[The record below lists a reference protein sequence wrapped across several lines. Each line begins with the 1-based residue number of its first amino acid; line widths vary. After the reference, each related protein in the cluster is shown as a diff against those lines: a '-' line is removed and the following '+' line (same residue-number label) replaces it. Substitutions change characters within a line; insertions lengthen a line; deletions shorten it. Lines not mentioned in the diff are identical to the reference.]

1 VLERIDEDED
11 LSDLEEIES
20 AGHIS
25 NEGEL
30 QVDGQGQRAIVVLDD
45 EIEVEDQ

>member
-20 AGHIS
+20 PGHDS
-25 NEGEL
+25 NEGEEAV
-30 QVDGQGQRAIVVLDD
+30 VDIQA
-45 EIEVEDQ
+45 